1 MSQTLSKPLFL
12 GARLVFLP
20 MDSTHTFKYCFHYAV
35 CLYCTS
41 TPSSPTPTP
50 FDKNSD
56 ILQWKGPSRELAT
69 PVRPAAHSSSYA
81 AKEAA
86 PAPWQAPRTGFVS
99 ATTQPEHTARSGTRQ
114 PCQPLSR
121 QRPVTADIRQAPEG
135 DRPRDSRQQ
144 SPLPAAEPAPFRQP
158 SAQPRDPT
166 PGFSPPQALFLP
178 PRAGISTS
186 DSAHKPSCRRAAPSL
201 RARCT
206 APARSWRDLN
216 SRALAL
222 LLASSSHSNLLIG
235 QFEKQL
241 VSR

>member
-135 DRPRDSRQQ
+135 DHPRDSRQQ
-144 SPLPAAEPAPFRQP
+144 SPLPSDSPAHSPATP
-158 SAQPRDPT
+158 HPASPRHRLSFCPQ
-166 PGFSPPQALFLP
+166 GQGSPPQT
-178 PRAGISTS
+178 PRTNRPA
-186 DSAHKPSCRRAAPSL
+186 AAPL
-201 RARCT
+201 PACEHAALPLP
-206 APARSWRDLN
+206 APGG
-216 SRALAL
+216 
-222 LLASSSHSNLLIG
+222 I
-235 QFEKQL
+235 
-241 VSR
+241 